1 MADFHPLLLKL
12 IKEKSIKI
20 GDFTLSSGTK
30 SKYFIDLKPT
40 TLHPQGALLIA
51 DTILDELRETCEN
64 IDAFGGMAMGA
75 IPIVSVLA
83 SRSFICHPIPGFF
96 VRPAP
101 KGQGT
106 NLLIEGCLERGMRA
120 VLIEDVTTT
129 GESVLQAVHAV
140 RTFGAYVSE
149 VITVID
155 RLEGARE
162 NLSKHGVT
170 LTSILTREDLFD
182 C

>member
-1 MADFHPLLLKL
+1 MHSFHPLLLKL
-12 IKEKSIKI
+12 IQQHSIKT
-20 GDFTLSSGTK
+20 GEFTLSSGTK
-30 SKYFIDLKPT
+30 SQYLIDLKQT

-51 DTILDELRETCEN
+51 DAILDEVCEHCEL

-75 IPIVSVLA
+75 IPIIAVLA
-83 SRSFICHPIPGFF
+83 SRSFICHPIPGFY

-101 KGQGT
+101 TGT
-106 NLLIEGCLERGMRA
+106 DLLIEGCLQPGMHV
-120 VLIEDVTTT
+120 VLIEDVTIT
-129 GESVLQAVHAV
+129 GNSVLQAVFAV
-140 RTFGAYVSE
+140 RKFGAYVSE

-155 RLEGARE
+155 RLEGARA
-162 NLSKHGVT
+162 NLHQHGIT